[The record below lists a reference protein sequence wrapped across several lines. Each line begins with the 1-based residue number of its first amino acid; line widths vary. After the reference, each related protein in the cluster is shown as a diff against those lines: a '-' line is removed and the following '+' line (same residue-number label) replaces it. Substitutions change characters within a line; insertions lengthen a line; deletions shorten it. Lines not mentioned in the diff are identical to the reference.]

1 MKKINQEIEKIE
13 ALYNQAIE
21 LTKNGLID
29 ASLMYCRKIIE
40 GIFIVIQDKEKII
53 DIKIPL
59 SNRTIYTFEKHI
71 KAKYPTIPDT
81 ETFFERLELLQELG
95 NRAVQFV
102 INEPEINIS
111 KNDILTLLT
120 FIFEWFTKFI
130 TTYHKK
136 KESKDV
142 FFDNNNIA
150 LPFCIKYL
158 KVENYQTLK
167 KLELNEIPV
176 DTRFVVFTG
185 DNGEGKTS
193 ILQSIA
199 IGMYGDYDENSNL
212 ILCDKPNV
220 NITIEA
226 KNKKQ
231 TIFNEYKGFRNQ
243 FSNIEIN
250 RNVIAYGASR
260 LQLQSSESQDLIN
273 SRQSNVYGL
282 FKTNNI
288 LLNIEYWLKIQILN
302 GQEERINAVLKLLIK
317 LMPSIEKIKIGDK
330 EPIFNNFL
338 LKKQVIGIG
347 YSHEYPIT
355 YIENG
360 VELKAEQLSAGNK
373 SILAMIG
380 DMIIRLYSSQPE
392 TINPSDL
399 YGIVLID
406 ELETHL
412 HPKWQKQLPKLLT
425 DNFPLIQFFVSTHS
439 PIVFLGMPKNSVF
452 YNITKNEK
460 KETVAKKLNIDIENV
475 LPHQILTSSLFGM
488 DNIRNVYNKG
498 IEFLS
503 VETEIEKIERLKKEQ
518 KLKDLSVSFKFQL
531 PKE

>member
-1 MKKINQEIEKIE
+1 MKKINREIEKIE

-21 LTKNGLID
+21 LTKSGLID

-40 GIFIVIQDKEKII
+40 GIFIVLNDKEKLN
-53 DIKIPL
+53 DEKIL
-59 SNRTIYTFEKHI
+59 ISNKTIYSIEKHI
-71 KAKYPTIPDT
+71 KVKYPMIPGVDL
-81 ETFFERLELLQELG
+81 FFDRLKSLQEWG
-95 NRAVQFV
+95 TKAVHFV
-102 INEPEINIS
+102 INEQEIKIS
-111 KNDILTLLT
+111 QNDILNFLT
-120 FIFEWFTKFI
+120 YIFEWFTKFI
-130 TTYHKK
+130 TIYHTK

-142 FFDNNNIA
+142 FFNRSNVA

-158 KVENYQTLK
+158 EIENYQTLK
-167 KLELNEIPV
+167 KVELTEIPV
-176 DTRFVVFTG
+176 DSRFVVLTG

-212 ILCDKPNV
+212 TLCDKPNV
-220 NITIEA
+220 NITIEV
-226 KNKKQ
+226 KNNKD

-243 FSNIEIN
+243 FSNIETN
-250 RNVIAYGASR
+250 RNLIAYGASR

-288 LLNIEYWLKIQILN
+288 LLNIEYWMKIQILN
-302 GQEERINAVLKLLIK
+302 KQDERIEAVKKLLIK
-317 LMPSIEKIKIGDK
+317 LMPSIDDVKIGYK
-330 EPIFNNFL
+330 QEVVKML
-338 LKKQVIGIG
+338 EKKGLVTKKDLRD
-347 YSHEYPIT
+347 EFPIT
-355 YIENG
+355 YTENG
-360 VELKAEQLSAGNK
+360 IELKAEQLSAGNK

-380 DMIIRLYSSQPE
+380 DMIIRLYSSQSE
-392 TINPSDL
+392 TINPNDL
-399 YGIVLID
+399 FGIVLID

-425 DNFPLIQFFVSTHS
+425 DNFPLIQFFVTTHS

-452 YNITKNEK
+452 YNITKNAK
-460 KETVAKKLNIDIENV
+460 KETIAQKLNIDIENI

-498 IEFLS
+498 IELLS
-503 VETEIEKIERLKKEQ
+503 VENESEKLERLKKEQ
-518 KLKDLSVSFKFQL
+518 KLKDLSNSFKFQL
-531 PKE
+531 PKR

>member
-302 GQEERINAVLKLLIK
+302 GQEERKNAVLKLLIK
-317 LMPSIEKIKIGDK
+317 LMPSIEKIIVGREKFISALNKSGVKFMSTD
-330 EPIFNNFL
+330 L
-338 LKKQVIGIG
+338 LDDF
-347 YSHEYPIT
+347 PIT

-380 DMIIRLYSSQPE
+380 DMIIRLFSSQPK
-392 TINPSDL
+392 TINPSEL

-439 PIVFLGMPKNSVF
+439 AIVFLGMPKNSVF
-452 YNITKNEK
+452 YNITKKENNETLAQK
-460 KETVAKKLNIDIENV
+460 INIDIENV
-475 LPHQILTSSLFGM
+475 LPNQILTSSLFGM

-498 IEFLS
+498 IELLS

-531 PKE
+531 PNE